1 MNEAFETL
9 VRMEEDLHKAISKA
23 NNLKS
28 GIRKGSISTE
38 RQIEIINEIIKE
50 IER

>member
-9 VRMEEDLHKAISKA
+9 ISMEDDLHKAINKA
-23 NNLKS
+23 NTLKS
-28 GIRKGSISTE
+28 GIMKGSISTE
-38 RQIEIINEIIKE
+38 RQIEIINQIIKD